1 MKKLKKIMAGIM
13 AVATITSFGAMNVS
27 AERSWQIVDTEK
39 IVFSYRIEP
48 SYTGQD
54 AYYEYHEFLID
65 ENYNMCGL
73 DACTPKMLVVRMVN
87 GAEPELPEGIE
98 ASKLS
103 EFQLRTA
110 ITDAC
115 WTNSE
120 SLDTP
125 IEVTDDVYR
134 IHGFK
139 TSEETYEY
147 QQDILESGKAD
158 YAEPIYYQSYGVA
171 VPEDMPSYFERNGI
185 EDSGFGENLF
195 AIRLRFDSAEQAESF
210 DVSSIEGVEENLY
223 AKLVHENDVYFQLVK
238 EAEGEILTN
247 VLIDLQESEEVNN
260 MKVDLIYCCL
270 ESAESGSYNIVI
282 PDDYAVGDVDCNS
295 DINLYDVIEI
305 AKNIMGMREFSE
317 SELILA
323 DYDDNGKVDLYDAVE
338 IAKKLLK

>member
-1 MKKLKKIMAGIM
+1 MKKTRRFLAVILSAIM
-13 AVATITSFGAMNVS
+13 AVTMGTSSVS
-27 AERSWQIVDTEK
+27 AERSWQIVDTDK

-48 SYTGQD
+48 SYTGPD

-73 DACTPKMLVVRMVN
+73 DVCTPKALVVRMIN

-103 EFQLRTA
+103 KYQLRTA
-110 ITDAC
+110 ITDGC

-120 SLDTP
+120 RLDTP

-147 QQDILESGKAD
+147 QQNILESGKAD
-158 YAEPIYYQSYGVA
+158 YAEPVYYQSYGVA
-171 VPEDMPSYFERNGI
+171 VPDDMQLYFEKNGI
-185 EDSGFGENLF
+185 ENTNFDNNLF
-195 AIRLRFDSAEQAESF
+195 TVRLEFDSTEQAENF
-210 DVSSIEGVEENLY
+210 DVTTIDGVEENLY

-238 EAEGEILTN
+238 EAEGEILTD
-247 VLIDLQESEEVNN
+247 VLIDLQESEETNN
-260 MKVDLIYCCL
+260 MKVNLLYLCL
-270 ESAESGSYNIVI
+270 ESPEGGSDNIVI
-282 PDDYAVGDVDCNS
+282 PNDYAVGDVDCNS
-295 DINLYDVIEI
+295 DINLYDIVEI
-305 AKNIMGMREFSE
+305 AKNIMGMRKLSE

-323 DYDDNGKVDLYDAVE
+323 DYDDNGEVNLYDAIG
-338 IAKKLLK
+338 IAKSIM